1 MPYIKLRTIPT
12 FETKEKYQA
21 AKDITENL
29 AQILSKPEST
39 IMLDIQS
46 VDSLFLGGAELS
58 NGAFV
63 QISVFGEASDS
74 AKEVAN
80 KFICDYLKTTLS
92 ISAENI
98 YVSYFDKNEW
108 GYKGSYISK

>member
-12 FETKEKYQA
+12 FEAKEKYQA

-29 AQILSKPEST
+29 SQILNKPEST

-46 VDSLFLGGAELS
+46 ADNLFLGGSELS

-63 QISVFGEASDS
+63 EISVFGQAPNS

-92 ISAENI
+92 INAENV
-98 YVSYFDKNEW
+98 YVSYFDKEEW
-108 GYKGSYISK
+108 GYKGSFISK

>member
-1 MPYIKLRTIPT
+1 MPYIKLRTIPA
-12 FETKEKYQA
+12 FGSKEKYQA

-29 AQILSKPEST
+29 SQILEKPENT
-39 IMLDIQS
+39 IMLDIQQA
-46 VDSLFLGGAELS
+46 DNLFLGGTELT

-63 QISVFGEASDS
+63 EISVFGQVSKN

-80 KFICDYLKTTLS
+80 KFICDYLKTILS

-98 YVSYFDKNEW
+98 YVSYFDKDEW
-108 GYKGSYISK
+108 GYKGSFISK